1 VTGLRVL
8 IFVIALLA
16 SLPAVAAQ
24 SPVGVWRMDQASLE
38 KTVDQLIEG
47 LLARMPEDEQPDAR
61 RMMTEQRAAM
71 KEQMAASLAATIE
84 FAADGSVIFDEP
96 ESPDIERGTWAMEGD
111 TLHVTDSD
119 PDSPDLSGT
128 VAGDRIELTFDVD
141 PNDPDQAPL
150 RDMTWV
156 LVPAR

>member
-1 VTGLRVL
+1 VSGLRAL
-8 IFVIALLA
+8 IFLAALLA
-16 SLPAVAAQ
+16 ALPAFAAQ
-24 SPVGVWRMDQASLE
+24 SPVGDWRMDRASLE

-47 LLARMPEDEQPDAR
+47 LLARMPEADRPEAR

-84 FAADGSVIFDEP
+84 FAADGSVVFN
-96 ESPDIERGTWAMEGD
+96 ESESTQTERGTWTMEGD

-128 VAGDRIELTFDVD
+128 VAADRIELTFDVD
-141 PNDPDQAPL
+141 PDDPDQGPL
-150 RDMTWV
+150 GDMTWV